1 MPDPSKLLVLDKA
14 HELLERVNEAVAGIR
29 QSHLGDLKKQLMKSA
44 ISVPSNIAEGRR
56 KKSQKEF
63 LRFLD
68 IALGSN
74 GELEDQLRSAW
85 DCKALPREVQEELE
99 KRAKEIGK
107 MLNGLMR
114 RISNDLDDKE
124 RESP

>member
-1 MPDPSKLLVLDKA
+1 MPDPSKLHVLDKA
-14 HELLERVNEAVAGIR
+14 HELLERVNEAVAGVR
-29 QSHLGDLKKQLMKSA
+29 QSHLGDLKKQIIKSA

-74 GELEDQLRSAW
+74 GELEDQLRSAR
-85 DCKALPREVQEELE
+85 DCRAFPLEAQGQLE
-99 KRAKEIGK
+99 KRAQEVGK

-114 RISNDLDDKE
+114 RIREDLNGEEKL
-124 RESP
+124 